1 MSEDVTVS
9 SSVSAESQPEAREEK
24 SEKWRSLFVV
34 VALAAGFALVPRVTR
49 GCEGGL
55 TSSEIA
61 PDFHAK
67 IVANVAGVGPL
78 ANGANADSGTLD
90 LSALKGRPVILDFW
104 ATWCGPCQAEAPVLN
119 TLAQRYKDR
128 GLAVVGVN
136 TSDEDG
142 LAAIFARKKNLSFP
156 MVFDQGNTIARAYS
170 VTSLPTLVVISKEGR
185 VVALRQGVT
194 SEEALE
200 DIVKR
205 YL

>member
-1 MSEDVTVS
+1 MSEDVAVAS
-9 SSVSAESQPEAREEK
+9 EAQPDRAPDRG
-24 SEKWRSLFVV
+24 EKWRSLFVV

-49 GCEGGL
+49 GCEGGM
-55 TSSEIA
+55 TTSEIA

-78 ANGANADSGTLD
+78 ANGATADGGTLD

-142 LAAIFARKKNLSFP
+142 LAAAFARKKNLGFP

-170 VTSLPTLVVISKEGR
+170 VTSLPTLVVVSKEGR
-185 VVALRQGVT
+185 VVAVRQGVT